1 VDPET
6 RAYLDDFRRELSS
19 ELGRRLDSV
28 EQRVEATRRELGV
41 VIEATRRELGVLI
54 EATRREL
61 GVLIEDVR
69 HDVRAVAEMV
79 VANTEAIG
87 QLRSRLDAR

>member
-41 VIEATRRELGVLI
+41 
-54 EATRREL
+54 
-61 GVLIEDVR
+61 LIEDVR
-69 HDVRAVAEMV
+69 HDVRAVAQIV
-79 VANTEAIG
+79 VAKTEAIG